1 SHIGQLAAL
10 YGLEHLA
17 EWKRQRRDEMI
28 NRVVALD
35 QAFAQNPGGY
45 RLRSRGAFF
54 AYLEHPYPDR
64 SAADVARMLVRD
76 QAIFML
82 PGPIFGIGQDRYL
95 RAAFAN
101 VDEAGIHALSSR
113 LIAHSG

>member
-1 SHIGQLAAL
+1 
-10 YGLEHLA
+10 
-17 EWKRQRRDEMI
+17 
-28 NRVVALD
+28 
-35 QAFAQNPGGY
+35 
-45 RLRSRGAFF
+45 
-54 AYLEHPYPDR
+54 
-64 SAADVARMLVRD
+64 MLVRD